1 MQRARNRLAR
11 HLSANGASSSKAWG
25 IAPGLG
31 SESSP
36 SAEGATHGTR
46 MNRAFSA
53 GVAITPI
60 PAAMPQAKMN
70 TAPLALSTR
79 RTLTRSAFALYEVL
93 LGLLIFAVGIIA
105 LGRAVNNCMNA
116 SALSADDARVREIL
130 ANRMVEI
137 ETTPGQPDKAKESK
151 INTGFGIVK
160 LVQKAA
166 PQEMKEEDGKQLTGI
181 IRVTLTAN
189 WTRGGS
195 RQSKAIAFYV
205 YRL

>member
-1 MQRARNRLAR
+1 MRRASSGLGR
-11 HLSANGASSSKAWG
+11 HLTTELRFPSLCAKQALRLFQFSRVKARW
-25 IAPGLG
+25 A
-31 SESSP
+31 
-36 SAEGATHGTR
+36 HR
-46 MNRAFSA
+46 RACLCSR
-53 GVAITPI
+53 
-60 PAAMPQAKMN
+60 K
-70 TAPLALSTR
+70 
-79 RTLTRSAFALYEVL
+79 AFALYEVL

-137 ETTPGQPDKAKESK
+137 ETTPGQPDKAKESR
-151 INTGFGIVK
+151 IDTGFGILK

-166 PQEMKEEDGKQLTGI
+166 PQEMKEEDGTELTGI

-189 WTRGGS
+189 WKRGGAD
-195 RQSKAIAFYV
+195 QSKAIAFYV

>member
-1 MQRARNRLAR
+1 MHRARMPSISFEALA
-11 HLSANGASSSKAWG
+11 HS
-25 IAPGLG
+25 
-31 SESSP
+31 
-36 SAEGATHGTR
+36 
-46 MNRAFSA
+46 
-53 GVAITPI
+53 
-60 PAAMPQAKMN
+60 
-70 TAPLALSTR
+70 R
-79 RTLTRSAFALYEVL
+79 RTNPSPCPLPSCRGERIKVRGESKSGRSWPRTGRMALRRSAFALYEVL
-93 LGLLIFAVGIIA
+93 LGLFIFAIGIIA

-151 INTGFGIVK
+151 VDTGFGIVK

-166 PQEMKEEDGKQLTGI
+166 PQQMKEEDGTELTGI

-189 WTRGGS
+189 WKRGGTG
-195 RQSKAIAFYV
+195 QSKAIAFYV